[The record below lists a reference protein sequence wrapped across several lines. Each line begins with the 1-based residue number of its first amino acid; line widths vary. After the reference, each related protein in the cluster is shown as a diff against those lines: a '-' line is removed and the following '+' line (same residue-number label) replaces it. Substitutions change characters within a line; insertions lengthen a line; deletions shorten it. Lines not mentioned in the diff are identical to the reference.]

1 MGEVLIG
8 QQTEKPH
15 FLLDSGRSKYVFR
28 KSVIIKLKGLFLNN
42 ELLNYL
48 YMEKTFTDSQV
59 SVSIKF
65 CLSKA
70 NRKQEYGL
78 MSSLP
83 N

>member
-1 MGEVLIG
+1 M
-8 QQTEKPH
+8 
-15 FLLDSGRSKYVFR
+15 FR

-42 ELLNYL
+42 EILNHL

-70 NRKQEYGL
+70 SRKQEYGL
-78 MSSLP
+78 MSSLLS
-83 N
+83 

>member
-1 MGEVLIG
+1 M
-8 QQTEKPH
+8 
-15 FLLDSGRSKYVFR
+15 FR

-42 ELLNYL
+42 EILNHL

-70 NRKQEYGL
+70 SRKQEYGL

-83 N
+83 S

>member
-1 MGEVLIG
+1 M
-8 QQTEKPH
+8 
-15 FLLDSGRSKYVFR
+15 FR

-59 SVSIKF
+59 SVSMKF

-78 MSSLP
+78 LSSLP
-83 N
+83 S

>member
-1 MGEVLIG
+1 
-8 QQTEKPH
+8 
-15 FLLDSGRSKYVFR
+15 VFR
-28 KSVIIKLKGLFLNN
+28 ENIIIKLKGLFLNN

-78 MSSLP
+78 MSNLP
-83 N
+83 S